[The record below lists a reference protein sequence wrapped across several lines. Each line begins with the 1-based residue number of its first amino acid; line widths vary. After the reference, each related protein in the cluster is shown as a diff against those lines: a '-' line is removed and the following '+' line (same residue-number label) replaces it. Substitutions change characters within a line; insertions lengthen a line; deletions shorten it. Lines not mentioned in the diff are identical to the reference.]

1 MHQCP
6 HNPGTTHSQA
16 LMTDRIISHI
26 QISDWGD
33 SLSDDACP
41 MAWNCSMKSEQ
52 ITPKAPAFM
61 QGKTPQDHCEV
72 GADSS
77 AVIEL
82 KPPGGDW
89 RCAMPKSLPFAK
101 PIALLSIP
109 SSLPTWVCSLVRKK
123 GAQMGHFSPME
134 GQACPQ
140 GWDWPQPR
148 VAGSVVGHSCWLLL
162 AWLSAKQRCCFLPQT
177 LIFPYM
183 LVLLYYASLFSTR
196 PLTHSPLE
204 RPQRSLATVFEVTQ
218 LSLTTL
224 ACLSWQKV
232 SDEVRYRE
240 VSKPQPS
247 QCCSGILFPC
257 SKVRQWRWLGFLPFS
272 RAASVATHLVL
283 ELQPAVESYA
293 LPCII
298 AS

>member
-61 QGKTPQDHCEV
+61 QRKTPQDHCEV

-162 AWLSAKQRCCFLPQT
+162 AWLSAKQRCCFLLQT
-177 LIFPYM
+177 LIFSTCWFYCIMHPFSQ
-183 LVLLYYASLFSTR
+183 LDLWLTAHLKGHRGALLLSS
-196 PLTHSPLE
+196 
-204 RPQRSLATVFEVTQ
+204 RSLNCPSPH
-218 LSLTTL
+218 LP
-224 ACLSWQKV
+224 V
-232 SDEVRYRE
+232 SADKKWVM
-240 VSKPQPS
+240 
-247 QCCSGILFPC
+247 
-257 SKVRQWRWLGFLPFS
+257 RWDI
-272 RAASVATHLVL
+272 
-283 ELQPAVESYA
+283 EK
-293 LPCII
+293 
-298 AS
+298 